1 MRNCFIGFY
10 EKDCPSYKNQDL
22 CIIIYKRTEYLE
34 VIDTFKDTHSYDL
47 DHWYSINWGGEF
59 YDILIFYKGD
69 TLEYAPI
76 YIMRD
81 CSTPYKVKNPETG
94 VSEPRGWF
102 YDRFGKEKRYTG
114 IGNSIYLTKDKLDTD
129 FSVKLIYM
137 LYKMYKIKDNY
148 TVESNLNTNE
158 VMLLNYNTL
167 EEDDFMSL
175 VQDNSMKKYDIQD
188 KKGPGV
194 FGVFLS

>member
-1 MRNCFIGFY
+1 MSRCVIGFFEECY
-10 EKDCPSYKNQDL
+10 DYSNFDL
-22 CIIIYKRTEYLE
+22 CVVIYNREDYFE
-34 VIDTFKDTHSYDL
+34 VVNTFRNTHSYDL
-47 DHWYSINWGGEF
+47 DHWYSVNWDSKF

-69 TLEYAPI
+69 ILEYHPI

-114 IGNSIYLTKDKLDTD
+114 IGNSIYLSKGKKDTD
-129 FSVKLIYM
+129 FSVKLLYM
-137 LYKMYKIKDNY
+137 LYKMYSIKDKY
-148 TVESNLNTNE
+148 EVTSNIDANN
-158 VMLLNYNTL
+158 VMLENYDVL
-167 EEDDFMSL
+167 ENDEFMSL

-188 KKGPGV
+188 EKGPGI
-194 FGVFLS
+194 FGVFMD